1 MKKIYDNEIPKY
13 KKKKVKQI
21 KNQIININTNNVC
34 FTSKKQM
41 TTCLLITI
49 LDNCMESGSTGVAC
63 KNLNRRF
70 IGIELNSETFN
81 LAKDRIEGVDN

>member
-34 FTSKKQM
+34 FTSKK
-41 TTCLLITI
+41 
-49 LDNCMESGSTGVAC
+49 
-63 KNLNRRF
+63 
-70 IGIELNSETFN
+70 
-81 LAKDRIEGVDN
+81 